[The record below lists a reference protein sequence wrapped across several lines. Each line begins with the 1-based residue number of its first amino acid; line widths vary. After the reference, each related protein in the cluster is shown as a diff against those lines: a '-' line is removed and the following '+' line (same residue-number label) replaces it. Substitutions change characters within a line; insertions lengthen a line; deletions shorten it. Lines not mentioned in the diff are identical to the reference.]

1 MEMADRLAKER
12 RARLAAERLLEQK
25 QAELFE
31 ANRRLGK
38 HALELRN
45 EIQETRTEVK
55 VVRDENQ
62 RVMHQLGEATQKIE
76 VVTEQ
81 LWSALETMR
90 DGFAMYDENLRL
102 ELANPA
108 YLQVFEGLESIAPGA
123 SYEHV
128 LTMLIQEGIVDP
140 QGERP
145 EDWLHRMRA
154 RWEMDPIPNE
164 TLRL

>member
-1 MEMADRLAKER
+1 MEMADRLAAER

-108 YLQVFEGLESIAPGA
+108 YLQVFEGVESIAPGA

-128 LTMLIQEGIVDP
+128 LKVLIQEG
-140 QGERP
+140 
-145 EDWLHRMRA
+145 
-154 RWEMDPIPNE
+154 
-164 TLRL
+164 